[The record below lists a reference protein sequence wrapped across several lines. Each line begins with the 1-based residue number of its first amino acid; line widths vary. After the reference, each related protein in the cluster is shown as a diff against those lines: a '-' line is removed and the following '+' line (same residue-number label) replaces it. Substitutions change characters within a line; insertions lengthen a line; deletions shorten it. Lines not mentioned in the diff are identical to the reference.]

1 MTFPLHPNLI
11 GVLYDATKQRLK
23 SISKLASEHTHDL
36 TSQVALERRLI
47 IEDLGNPLESETSAM
62 HQASSIAVSTY
73 CDWLEH
79 GRRSTTPDYIDDHDL
94 TQGTHYLRLDEFPAI
109 SLGSG
114 EDLHLEGAFISSQ
127 GNSSGGREY
136 AVTVLLSGD
145 PGPRVAAMSLKE
157 LMRQQSN
164 IVTTTWDADDQ
175 KPEIAFCVRPE
186 VATHAE
192 TVAGIEKIWSILAVR
207 LGYGEFIPSQAQ
219 LKPR

>member
-11 GVLYDATKQRLK
+11 GVLSDATEQRLK
-23 SISKLASEHTHDL
+23 SISRVASEHSRDF
-36 TSQVALERRLI
+36 TSQVALARRLI
-47 IEDLGNPLESETSAM
+47 SEDLGNPLESEASAM

-79 GRRSTTPDYIDDHDL
+79 GRRSTTPDYIDQHNL

-109 SLGSG
+109 SLASG
-114 EDLHLEGAFISSQ
+114 EDLNLEGAFISSQ
-127 GNSSGGREY
+127 CNSSGGREY

-145 PGPRVAAMSLKE
+145 PGPSVAAMSLKE
-157 LMRQQSN
+157 LVQQQSN
-164 IVTTTWDADDQ
+164 IVSTTWDANNQ
-175 KPEIAFCVRPE
+175 KPQIVFCVRPE
-186 VATHAE
+186 VSTHTE
-192 TVAGIEKIWSILAVR
+192 TVAGIEKIWSIIAVR

>member
-11 GVLYDATKQRLK
+11 GVLSDATKQRLI
-23 SISKLASEHTHDL
+23 SISQVASEHSNDL
-36 TSQVALERRLI
+36 TSQREMERQLI
-47 IEDLGNPLESETSAM
+47 SKDLGNPSESEASAM

-73 CDWLEH
+73 CDWLES
-79 GRRSTTPDYIDDHDL
+79 GRRWTTPDYIHDHDL
-94 TQGTHYLRLDEFPAI
+94 TQGTHYLRLDEFLAI

-127 GNSSGGREY
+127 GKSSGGREY

-145 PGPRVAAMSLKE
+145 PGPRIAAMSLKE
-157 LMRQQSN
+157 LMQQQSN
-164 IVTTTWDADDQ
+164 IVTTTWDADNQ
-175 KPEIAFCVRPE
+175 KPEIVFCVRPE
-186 VATHAE
+186 VSTHTE
-192 TVAGIEKIWSILAVR
+192 TVAGIGKIWSILAVR